1 MSKERSSLQLKL
13 EYYAARGIV
22 EAVGLLPLET
32 SLKTGAAFGRAFQK
46 LVPKLN
52 RVAAKNLEIALPHLD
67 ETEKQRILRGTFENL
82 GRQLGLFAHFKH
94 FTTENLHEIVEFEG
108 REHFEKAQFEKRGA
122 LLLTAHFGGWE
133 LINAA
138 MSSFGFPGNIL
149 VRRID
154 NPLIEKFVEQLRTKF
169 GSRTIDKKTSAR
181 TMFRLLQSGAR
192 LGIVADQNAQ
202 PHEAVFVDFFGVP
215 AATTASVARL
225 ALRTNAVVLP
235 AFAIWLADKQKY
247 LFKVEPP
254 IEIEKTGAA
263 EIDVQNLTQAATL
276 QIENL
281 VRQYPEQ
288 WLWIHKR
295 WNTRPEGEQNFYV

>member
-1 MSKERSSLQLKL
+1 MAQKRSRLQLKL
-13 EYYAARGIV
+13 EYYAARGLV
-22 EAVGLLPLET
+22 EMIGLLPLKT
-32 SLKTGAAFGRAFQK
+32 SLKTGARFGRAFQRF
-46 LVPKLN
+46 VPKLN
-52 RVAAKNLEIALPHLD
+52 RIGRRNLEIALPDLS
-67 ETEKQRILRGTFENL
+67 ESEKRRILRGTFENL
-82 GRQLGLFAHFKH
+82 GRQLGLFAHFKN
-94 FTTENLHEIVEFEG
+94 FTRDNLHEVVEFEG
-108 REHFEKAQFEKRGA
+108 REHFERAELEKRGA

-154 NPLIEKFVEQLRTKF
+154 NPLIEQFVEELRAKF

-181 TMFRLLQSGAR
+181 TMFRLLQSGER

-235 AFAIWLADKQKY
+235 AFAIWLDDKQKY

-254 IEIEKTGAA
+254 IEIEKTGET
-263 EIDVQNLTQAATL
+263 EIDVQNLTQAATRR
-276 QIENL
+276 IENL

-295 WNTRPEGEQNFYV
+295 WNTRPTDEPNFYV

>member
-1 MSKERSSLQLKL
+1 M
-13 EYYAARGIV
+13 V
-22 EAVGLLPLET
+22 EAIGFLPLKT
-32 SLKTGAAFGRAFQK
+32 SLTTGAAFGRAFQK
-46 LVPKLN
+46 FVPKLN
-52 RVAAKNLEIALPHLD
+52 RIARRNLEIAFPDLNEL
-67 ETEKQRILRGTFENL
+67 EKQRILVGTFENL
-82 GRQLGLFAHFKH
+82 GRQLGLFAHFKN
-94 FTTENLHEIVEFEG
+94 FTTDNLHEIVEFEG
-108 REHFEKAQFEKRGA
+108 REHFERATAEKRGA

-154 NPLIEKFVEQLRTKF
+154 NPLIEKFVEDLRTKF

-215 AATTASVARL
+215 AATPAGVARL

-235 AFAIWLADKQKY
+235 AFAIWLQDKQKY

-254 IEIEKTGAA
+254 IEIEKTGDT
-263 EIDVQNLTQAATL
+263 EIDVQNLTQSATL
-276 QIENL
+276 RIENL

-295 WNTRPEGEQNFYV
+295 WNTRPNKEISLY